1 MKKTIV
7 VKHTGSGGYVRVRAD
22 SETPARDAANILAR
36 RMYGKRG
43 TVCTLRLDS
52 RSHSYSTWEAFIGCR
67 PTASECR
74 KHGNGVTGRNVWIYV

>member
-7 VKHTGSGGYVRVRAD
+7 VKHTGPGGDIRVRSD
-22 SETPARDAANILAR
+22 SETPAKDAANILAR

-52 RSHSYSTWEAFIGCR
+52 CGLTHSTWEAFIGCH
-67 PTASECR
+67 PTPAECR
-74 KHGNGVTGRNVWIYV
+74 KHGNGVPGHNVWIYV